1 MGSVI
6 NVSIWF
12 LPLREEMEERRNGS
26 LSLSLSLQRDGN
38 PAARPLLP
46 PRGMPPSLLCSNP
59 QVVLTV
65 YVITTLITSVLVGA
79 L

>member
-26 LSLSLSLQRDGN
+26 LSLSLSLYKEMETLLLGPSSPLQD
-38 PAARPLLP
+38 AA
-46 PRGMPPSLLCSNP
+46 LLCSNP

-65 YVITTLITSVLVGA
+65 YVITTLITSVLVNA

>member
-26 LSLSLSLQRDGN
+26 LSLSLSLYKEMETLLLGPSSPPQD
-38 PAARPLLP
+38 AA
-46 PRGMPPSLLCSNP
+46 LLCSNP

-65 YVITTLITSVLVGA
+65 YVITTLITSVLVNA

>member
-1 MGSVI
+1 MA
-6 NVSIWF
+6 
-12 LPLREEMEERRNGS
+12 